1 MSDFVSA
8 NLLISDTADHEIIA
22 AQGAGVR
29 IYLTSVLVTNA
40 HATVGTLVTIK
51 DDTEGG
57 TNVLCQGYA
66 AAAGGG
72 FALSFP
78 NPPSTNENK
87 KLIAVCGT
95 NGATVYVNVH
105 GQKNL

>member
-8 NLLISDTADHEIIA
+8 NLLISDNADHDLIA
-22 AQGAGVR
+22 AQGAGVK
-29 IYLTSVLVTNA
+29 IYLTSIIVTNA

-51 DDTEGG
+51 DDTSGG
-57 TNVLCQGYA
+57 LNILCQGYA
-66 AAAGGG
+66 APAGGG

-78 NPPSTNENK
+78 NPPSTNEDK

-105 GQKNL
+105 GQKNI

>member
-8 NLLISDTADHEIIA
+8 NVTITDNADHDLIA

-29 IYLTSVLVTNA
+29 IYLTSIIVTNA

-51 DDTEGG
+51 DDTAGG
-57 TNVLCQGYA
+57 TNILCQGYA
-66 AAAGGG
+66 AAVGGG

-95 NGATVYVNVH
+95 NGATVYVSVH
-105 GQKNL
+105 GQKSI

>member
-8 NLLISDTADHEIIA
+8 NVTISDDADHDLIA

-29 IYLTSVLVTNA
+29 IYLTSIVVTNA
-40 HATVGTLVTIK
+40 HATVGTLVTLK
-51 DDTEGG
+51 DDTPGG
-57 TNVLCQGYA
+57 TNVLIQGYA

-78 NPPSTNENK
+78 NPPATNDNR

-95 NGATVYVNVH
+95 NGATVYVSVH
-105 GQKNL
+105 GQKSI

>member
-8 NLLISDTADHEIIA
+8 NITITDNVDHDLIA

-29 IYLTSVLVTNA
+29 IFLTSIIVTNA

-51 DDTEGG
+51 DDTSGG
-57 TNVLCQGYA
+57 TNILCQGYA

-72 FALSFP
+72 FALSFS

-95 NGATVYVNVH
+95 NGATVYISAH
-105 GQKNL
+105 GQKNI

>member
-8 NLLISDTADHEIIA
+8 NITITDNADHDLIA
-22 AQGAGVR
+22 AQGAGVK
-29 IYLTSVLVTNA
+29 IFLTSVLVTNA

-51 DDTEGG
+51 DDTSGG
-57 TNVLCQGYA
+57 TNILCQGYA

-78 NPPSTNENK
+78 NPPSTNENR
-87 KLIAVCGT
+87 KLIVVCGT

>member
-1 MSDFVSA
+1 MSDGLIA
-8 NLLISDTADHEIIA
+8 NILITDDVAHDLIE

-29 IYLTSVLVTNA
+29 IFLTSIVVTNA

-51 DDTEGG
+51 DDTTGG
-57 TNVLCQGYA
+57 TNILCRGYA

-87 KLIAVCGT
+87 KLIAVCET
-95 NGATVYVNVH
+95 TGATVYISAV
-105 GQKNL
+105 GQKNI

>member
-1 MSDFVSA
+1 MSDGLTA
-8 NLLISDTADHEIIA
+8 NILISDDVAHDLIE

-29 IYLTSVLVTNA
+29 IFLTSIVVTNA

-51 DDTEGG
+51 DDTAGG
-57 TNVLCQGYA
+57 TNILCRGYA

-72 FALSFP
+72 FALAFP
-78 NPPSTNENK
+78 NPPATNDNK

-95 NGATVYVNVH
+95 TGATVYISVV
-105 GQKNL
+105 GQKNI